1 MTSLTRRPT
10 TRSVSRSRTV
20 FECTSCGTPHPAWV
34 GRCGTCGE
42 WNVLE
47 EVPVVGPE
55 ASIRTAFD
63 EVVHLRSL
71 TDIESTNWV
80 AEPTGLTEADRAL
93 GGGLVP
99 GSVTLISGEP
109 GIGKSTLT
117 LQLAAERVRS
127 GGRVLLV
134 SAEESAAQVRLRAER
149 LKAVY
154 KDLWLV
160 DSGSVDAVIDRVED
174 LKPDLVVVDSIQTV
188 QVNDERGLPGSIG
201 QVRAAAQRL
210 VTEAKARSLATVLV
224 GHLTK
229 EGSLAGPKALEHLVD
244 TVVELTGDR
253 HQALRVLRVVKH
265 RFGPTDEI
273 GLFEMAEDGL
283 RSVDDPSRLFL
294 ADRAADV
301 AGSVVLPTLEG
312 HRPLLVEIQ
321 ALVVRATMPHPRR
334 SPQGLDGRR
343 LALLLAVLDRRVG
356 ISLGALD
363 VYATVV
369 GGASATEPAADL
381 PLALA
386 VVSGVTGRPVGGG
399 VSNPRVDDTVALGE
413 VGLGGELRQVVG
425 TERRLR
431 EAVRLGYSR
440 AVVPA
445 GTVTA
450 VEGVELIRVGNLAEA
465 AAAVG
470 LLSAN

>member
-1 MTSLTRRPT
+1 M
-10 TRSVSRSRTV
+10 
-20 FECTSCGTPHPAWV
+20 
-34 GRCGTCGE
+34 
-42 WNVLE
+42 
-47 EVPVVGPE
+47 
-55 ASIRTAFD
+55 
-63 EVVHLRSL
+63 
-71 TDIESTNWV
+71 
-80 AEPTGLTEADRAL
+80 
-93 GGGLVP
+93 
-99 GSVTLISGEP
+99 
-109 GIGKSTLT
+109 
-117 LQLAAERVRS
+117 
-127 GGRVLLV
+127 
-134 SAEESAAQVRLRAER
+134 
-149 LKAVY
+149 
-154 KDLWLV
+154 
-160 DSGSVDAVIDRVED
+160 
-174 LKPDLVVVDSIQTV
+174 
-188 QVNDERGLPGSIG
+188 
-201 QVRAAAQRL
+201 
-210 VTEAKARSLATVLV
+210 
-224 GHLTK
+224 
-229 EGSLAGPKALEHLVD
+229 
-244 TVVELTGDR
+244 
-253 HQALRVLRVVKH
+253 
-265 RFGPTDEI
+265 
-273 GLFEMAEDGL
+273 
-283 RSVDDPSRLFL
+283 
-294 ADRAADV
+294 
-301 AGSVVLPTLEG
+301 EG